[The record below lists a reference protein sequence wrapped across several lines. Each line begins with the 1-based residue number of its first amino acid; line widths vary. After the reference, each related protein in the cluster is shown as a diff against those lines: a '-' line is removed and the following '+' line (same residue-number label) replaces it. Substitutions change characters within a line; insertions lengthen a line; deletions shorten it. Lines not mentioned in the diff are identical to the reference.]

1 MNEGSAHRLGG
12 IDLAGIK
19 WFENG
24 KPRGAALWI
33 GAGGQVRLST
43 DLIREFGDYARDD
56 EGFGRARIG
65 MAPGVVIVQFVEADD
80 ARAYKLRRRV
90 RGKATEHL
98 TTCAPLKDAL
108 RYAGYTLPLRLAA
121 SVYPEQGL
129 ISARLPQPEGQ
140 RG

>member
-33 GAGGQVRLST
+33 GAGGQVRLSA

-56 EGFGRARIG
+56 DGFGRARIG
-65 MAPGVVIVQFVEADD
+65 LAPGAVIIQFVKADT
-80 ARAYKLRRRV
+80 ARAYTLRHRV
-90 RGKATEHL
+90 RNNATEYW

-108 RYAGYTLPLRLAA
+108 GYAGYTLPLRLAA
-121 SVYPEQGL
+121 TVYHEQGL
-129 ISARLPQPEGQ
+129 IHARLPQPEGQ